1 MAITSTQPTIVDGVE
16 YPLLLVNLAIS
27 PVVHEGGVIGAS
39 VAMRLTPYRDLGG
52 NIEQLPDHAKAVS
65 YFDIFKEAES
75 DPEIA
80 SAVTKIMTGLQEF
93 ITDKGL

>member
-1 MAITSTQPTIVDGVE
+1 MAITSTNPTIVDGVE

-27 PVVHEGGVIGAS
+27 PLVHEGGIIGAS

-65 YFDIFKEAES
+65 YFDIFKESES

-93 ITDKGL
+93 ITDTGL

>member
-1 MAITSTQPTIVDGVE
+1 MPIQSTKPTIVDGVE

-27 PVVHEGGVIGAS
+27 PLVKEGGQIGAS
-39 VAMRLTPYRDLGG
+39 VAMRLTPYRELDG

-65 YFDIFKEAES
+65 YFDVFKEAET

-80 SAVTKIMTGLQEF
+80 SAVGKIMEGIQEF
-93 ITDKGL
+93 INDKGL

>member
-1 MAITSTQPTIVDGVE
+1 MPIQSTNPTIVDGVE

-27 PVVHEGGVIGAS
+27 PVVHEGGIIGAS
-39 VAMRLTPYRDLGG
+39 VAMRLTPYREVGG
-52 NIEQLPDHAKAVS
+52 AIEQLPDHAKAVS
-65 YFDIFKEAES
+65 YFDVFKEAET

-80 SAVTKIMTGLQEF
+80 SAIEKIMTGLQEF

>member
-27 PVVHEGGVIGAS
+27 PLVQEGGIIGAS
-39 VAMRLTPYRDLGG
+39 VAMRLTPYRQVNDV
-52 NIEQLPDHAKAVS
+52 IEQLPDHAKAVS
-65 YFDIFKEAES
+65 YFDVFKEAET

-80 SAVTKIMTGLQEF
+80 SAIEKIMTGLQEF
-93 ITDKGL
+93 INDKGL